1 MGCNVILGPKRQ
13 SLPSPR
19 TILASLCPDYLS
31 HDLHHCL
38 KTKIH
43 FHDGGYVSI
52 NLLDISLGQG
62 NIFSKAKIIGDFSKD
77 KGLVKLVIG
86 AKDSFMQKRQEHL
99 QQSD

>member
-52 NLLDISLGQG
+52 NLIRYQSWTGEHCFKGQD
-62 NIFSKAKIIGDFSKD
+62 NWRF
-77 KGLVKLVIG
+77 L
-86 AKDSFMQKRQEHL
+86 KRQGVGEVGNR
-99 QQSD
+99 SKGFFYAKKAGTSTTK